1 MTRKIAL
8 LSDVHGNSTALEAV
22 LADAE
27 SQQVTDYWFLGDL
40 LLPGTGRRNILDRM
54 EQLPISLQV
63 RGNWEDSLWHALHQK
78 LDLDRPSHLYLT
90 RLCHFVLE
98 EIRPEEIDRMQEL
111 PLQILTEVE
120 GLKIAVSHHL
130 PDKNWGRELIHIGE
144 QSDFD
149 RLFEGNDCAVAVYGH
164 IHQQFLRY
172 GTNVDLRRVAYD
184 VEQELR
190 LARELHLPY
199 YEIYRESLVNGIH
212 HTHNHDLLR
221 EISEREGYA
230 DEIAA
235 FLKSSRNS

>member
-22 LADAE
+22 VADAE

-54 EQLPISLQV
+54 EKLQISLQV

-78 LDLDRPSHLYLT
+78 LDLARPSHLYLT

-98 EIRPEEIDRMQEL
+98 EIHPEEIDRMQEL
-111 PLQILTEVE
+111 PLQILAEVE

-130 PDKNWGRELIHIGE
+130 PDKNWGRELIPPGE

-149 RLFEGNDCAVAVYGH
+149 RLFEGNDC
-164 IHQQFLRY
+164 IF
-172 GTNVDLRRVAYD
+172 
-184 VEQELR
+184 
-190 LARELHLPY
+190 
-199 YEIYRESLVNGIH
+199 
-212 HTHNHDLLR
+212 
-221 EISEREGYA
+221 
-230 DEIAA
+230 
-235 FLKSSRNS
+235 

>member
-98 EIRPEEIDRMQEL
+98 EIRPEEIDRSRGIE
-111 PLQILTEVE
+111 
-120 GLKIAVSHHL
+120 
-130 PDKNWGRELIHIGE
+130 
-144 QSDFD
+144 
-149 RLFEGNDCAVAVYGH
+149 DCG
-164 IHQQFLRY
+164 QPPS
-172 GTNVDLRRVAYD
+172 
-184 VEQELR
+184 
-190 LARELHLPY
+190 AR
-199 YEIYRESLVNGIH
+199 
-212 HTHNHDLLR
+212 
-221 EISEREGYA
+221 
-230 DEIAA
+230 
-235 FLKSSRNS
+235 